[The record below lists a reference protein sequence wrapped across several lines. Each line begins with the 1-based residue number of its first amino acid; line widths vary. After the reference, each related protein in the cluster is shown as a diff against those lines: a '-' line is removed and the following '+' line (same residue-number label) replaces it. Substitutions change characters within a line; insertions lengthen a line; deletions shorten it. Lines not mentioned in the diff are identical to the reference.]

1 MTVQL
6 SNLEHLPNY
15 QITERL
21 DVVYGSTVRS
31 KHVGKDL
38 FAGLKNIVGGEL
50 TAYTELLEESRQE
63 AIDRMV
69 VKAEALGADAVV
81 GLRFS
86 TSSIAQGAAE
96 LFVYGTAV
104 KAIPMQQQPAY
115 QSTNQPPDQSSNQPP
130 NHHSGHSQN
139 EEPMPL
145 AAQPSKPGQ
154 TSDDLPRFNPFGE

>member
-38 FAGLKNIVGGEL
+38 FAGIKNLVGGEL

-63 AIDRMV
+63 AVARMV

-104 KAIPMQQQPAY
+104 KAVRLPNPSAQNQAPHVPSDKPLQDQQTQ
-115 QSTNQPPDQSSNQPP
+115 
-130 NHHSGHSQN
+130 
-139 EEPMPL
+139 
-145 AAQPSKPGQ
+145 
-154 TSDDLPRFNPFGE
+154 RFNPFG

>member
-115 QSTNQPPDQSSNQPP
+115 QSTNQPPDQPP
-130 NHHSGHSQN
+130 NHHLGHSQS
-139 EEPMPL
+139 EEPMPS
-145 AAQPSKPGQ
+145 AAQPSKPAQ

>member
-86 TSSIAQGAAE
+86 TSSIAQGASE

-104 KAIPMQQQPAY
+104 KAVPLSQQP
-115 QSTNQPPDQSSNQPP
+115 PSN
-130 NHHSGHSQN
+130 HSGHTDFNNHNHDQSHSQ
-139 EEPMPL
+139 
-145 AAQPSKPGQ
+145 AAPQSPS
-154 TSDDLPRFNPFGE
+154 TAADDLPRFNPFG

>member
-69 VKAEALGADAVV
+69 VKAEALGADAIV

-86 TSSIAQGAAE
+86 TSSIAQGASE

-104 KAIPMQQQPAY
+104 KAVPMPQQPTY
-115 QSTNQPPDQSSNQPP
+115 QPPNQPP
-130 NHHSGHSQN
+130 HHQSGHSQYQ
-139 EEPMPL
+139 EPVSSAP
-145 AAQPSKPGQ
+145 QPSTVQSP
-154 TSDDLPRFNPFGE
+154 DDLPRFNPFGE

>member
-63 AIDRMV
+63 AIDRMI

-86 TSSIAQGAAE
+86 TSSIAQGASE

-104 KAIPMQQQPAY
+104 KAVPMQQQPPY
-115 QSTNQPPDQSSNQPP
+115 QPPPSAPYKQADLQQS
-130 NHHSGHSQN
+130 
-139 EEPMPL
+139 
-145 AAQPSKPGQ
+145 AQEQAPAE
-154 TSDDLPRFNPFGE
+154 DLPRFNPFG

>member
-69 VKAEALGADAVV
+69 IKAEALGADAVV

-86 TSSIAQGAAE
+86 TSSIAQGASE

-104 KAIPMQQQPAY
+104 KAVPMPQQSISSPL
-115 QSTNQPPDQSSNQPP
+115 SHQPPSTPSGPTGLQNHNQAAL
-130 NHHSGHSQN
+130 QN
-139 EEPMPL
+139 PT
-145 AAQPSKPGQ
+145 AA
-154 TSDDLPRFNPFGE
+154 DDLPRFNPFG

>member
-63 AIDRMV
+63 AVERMI

-86 TSSIAQGAAE
+86 TSSIAQGASE

-104 KAIPMQQQPAY
+104 KVVRVPNQVYQNQAPNDGYQPL
-115 QSTNQPPDQSSNQPP
+115 QNPISSVSTSSPQDQVPTD
-130 NHHSGHSQN
+130 
-139 EEPMPL
+139 
-145 AAQPSKPGQ
+145 A
-154 TSDDLPRFNPFGE
+154 DDLPRFNPFG

>member
-1 MTVQL
+1 MQL
-6 SNLEHLPNY
+6 SNLEHLPNH

-86 TSSIAQGAAE
+86 TSSIAQGASE

-104 KAIPMQQQPAY
+104 KAIPVQQQSY
-115 QSTNQPPDQSSNQPP
+115 QHPPYPPSDDHHPSNQPT
-130 NHHSGHSQN
+130 
-139 EEPMPL
+139 
-145 AAQPSKPGQ
+145 QPAP
-154 TSDDLPRFNPFGE
+154 TDDLPRFNPFG

>member
-38 FAGLKNIVGGEL
+38 FASLKNIVGGEL

-63 AIDRMV
+63 AIDRMI

-86 TSSIAQGAAE
+86 TSSIAQGASE

-104 KAIPMQQQPAY
+104 KAVPVQQQPASPPQY
-115 QSTNQPPDQSSNQPP
+115 PSGHNPPIQNAPTQNPQTQPPTP
-130 NHHSGHSQN
+130 
-139 EEPMPL
+139 
-145 AAQPSKPGQ
+145 A
-154 TSDDLPRFNPFGE
+154 DDLPRFNPFG

>member
-1 MTVQL
+1 MAVQL

-63 AIDRMV
+63 AIDRMI

-86 TSSIAQGAAE
+86 TSSIAQGASE

-104 KAIPMQQQPAY
+104 KVAPRAQQQY
-115 QSTNQPPDQSSNQPP
+115 QNTSSDSYHHANQNSD
-130 NHHSGHSQN
+130 
-139 EEPMPL
+139 
-145 AAQPSKPGQ
+145 AQTQVAP
-154 TSDDLPRFNPFGE
+154 DDLPRFNPFG

>member
-63 AIDRMV
+63 AIDRMI

-86 TSSIAQGAAE
+86 TSSIAQGASE

-104 KAIPMQQQPAY
+104 KAIPVSQQSY
-115 QSTNQPPDQSSNQPP
+115 QNPPSDSHYQTGQSHQGGQYSSTQNQNTQNSESN
-130 NHHSGHSQN
+130 N
-139 EEPMPL
+139 
-145 AAQPSKPGQ
+145 
-154 TSDDLPRFNPFGE
+154 DLPRFNPFG

>member
-104 KAIPMQQQPAY
+104 KAIPIQQQPVY
-115 QSTNQPPDQSSNQPP
+115 QSTNQPPNQPS

-139 EEPMPL
+139 EEPMPS
-145 AAQPSKPGQ
+145 AAQPSKPAQ

>member
-63 AIDRMV
+63 AIDRMII
-69 VKAEALGADAVV
+69 KAEALGADAIV

-86 TSSIAQGAAE
+86 TSSIAQGASE

-104 KAIPMQQQPAY
+104 KIVPIQQQPVHY
-115 QSTNQPPDQSSNQPP
+115 QPPHNPPNQPPSQPVNP
-130 NHHSGHSQN
+130 
-139 EEPMPL
+139 
-145 AAQPSKPGQ
+145 AQTPA
-154 TSDDLPRFNPFGE
+154 DDLPRFNPFG

>member
-50 TAYTELLEESRQE
+50 TAYTELLDESRQE

-69 VKAEALGADAVV
+69 IKAEALGADAVV

-104 KAIPMQQQPAY
+104 KAVPMPQQFISS
-115 QSTNQPPDQSSNQPP
+115 QSQQPP
-130 NHHSGHSQN
+130 NNHSGHGDFNNHNYDQSHSNNQGHSQ
-139 EEPMPL
+139 
-145 AAQPSKPGQ
+145 AAPQAPKAD
-154 TSDDLPRFNPFGE
+154 DDLPRFNPFG

>member
-6 SNLEHLPNY
+6 SNLEHLPNF

-31 KHVGKDL
+31 KHVGKDF

-63 AIDRMV
+63 AIDRMIL
-69 VKAEALGADAVV
+69 KAEALGADAVV

-86 TSSIAQGAAE
+86 TSSIAQGASE

-104 KAIPMQQQPAY
+104 KAVPITTSAH
-115 QSTNQPPDQSSNQPP
+115 QPPHHP
-130 NHHSGHSQN
+130 HSGAPTGLSD
-139 EEPMPL
+139 
-145 AAQPSKPGQ
+145 QPTTTGH
-154 TSDDLPRFNPFGE
+154 SDDLPRFNPFG

>member
-1 MTVQL
+1 MQL

-86 TSSIAQGAAE
+86 TSSIAQGASE

-104 KAIPMQQQPAY
+104 KAVPMA
-115 QSTNQPPDQSSNQPP
+115 QSDYASMPQTPHNPP
-130 NHHSGHSQN
+130 SGAVPKDHSQT
-139 EEPMPL
+139 
-145 AAQPSKPGQ
+145 PS
-154 TSDDLPRFNPFGE
+154 DELPRFNPFG

>member
-63 AIDRMV
+63 AIDRMI

-86 TSSIAQGAAE
+86 TSSIAQGASE

-104 KAIPMQQQPAY
+104 KAVPMQSQPHY
-115 QSTNQPPDQSSNQPP
+115 DP
-130 NHHSGHSQN
+130 SGHQAK
-139 EEPMPL
+139 L
-145 AAQPSKPGQ
+145 AQPSPAQ
-154 TSDDLPRFNPFGE
+154 VSTDDLPRFNPFGE

>member
-31 KHVGKDL
+31 KHVGKDI

-50 TAYTELLEESRQE
+50 TAYTELLEESRQQ
-63 AIDRMV
+63 AVDRMIK
-69 VKAEALGADAVV
+69 KAEALGADAVV

-104 KAIPMQQQPAY
+104 KITRIQNQPLYNQSPNGTTTQSSQSQPTQPA
-115 QSTNQPPDQSSNQPP
+115 TAD
-130 NHHSGHSQN
+130 
-139 EEPMPL
+139 
-145 AAQPSKPGQ
+145 
-154 TSDDLPRFNPFGE
+154 DDLPRFNPFG